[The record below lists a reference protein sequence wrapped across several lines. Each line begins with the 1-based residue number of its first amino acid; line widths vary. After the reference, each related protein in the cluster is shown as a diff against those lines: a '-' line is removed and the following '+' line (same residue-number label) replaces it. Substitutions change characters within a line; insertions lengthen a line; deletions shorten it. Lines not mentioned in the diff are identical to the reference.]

1 MRSLVVLLGALLLQ
15 DPPDD
20 ASRKLGERAER
31 AAEWLADADSELRAM
46 GLKEARELGSA
57 VSPALERKLA
67 DKGMTDVARAWREST
82 AKNLAWIHEAEL
94 EDVSPDDPAV
104 REIQK
109 IDRSFID
116 KYVRAK
122 YAEAQGFVRK
132 KSYQRAFDLAG
143 AILALEPKSSMGEAV
158 RRLRRYCDGMIL
170 QTTLLE
176 AKLLHGKPLYAA
188 GEPVELSL
196 RLKNIFRSGLNVSF
210 GKGEEGKPAP
220 RGVIVVE
227 VETTLRDFYGA
238 TQTWSRSQE
247 IHVDNEI
254 PVAPGGQWE
263 KTFLLDVNLEV
274 GDQEHVREIVVNA
287 WTQPTGIAVEGR
299 DAGRRI
305 QFESAFLR
313 IVPKKYERFL
323 ENPLEGLSKT
333 LESGTAQHV
342 YICSRLLEGKD
353 REAGTARLVQ
363 ELEKTSEAKQRAA
376 LSWILKGLTG
386 QTLGEDPK
394 AWREWFDAK
403 GKKSK

>member
-1 MRSLVVLLGALLLQ
+1 MRCLVVFLAALLVQ
-15 DPPDD
+15 EPPED
-20 ASRKLGERAER
+20 ASRKLAERAER
-31 AAEWLADADSELRAM
+31 AAAWLTDADAELRAM

-57 VSPALERKLA
+57 AAPVLEKKLSE
-67 DKGMTDVARAWREST
+67 KGLLDVARAWRETT
-82 AKNLAWIHEAEL
+82 AKGPAWVHEAEL
-94 EDVSPDDPAV
+94 EEVSPDDPAV
-104 REIQK
+104 AELRK
-109 IDRSFID
+109 IDRSFVD
-116 KYVRAK
+116 KYIRAK
-122 YAEAQGFVRK
+122 YAEAMGFVRK
-132 KSYQRAFDLAG
+132 KSYQRAYDLAG
-143 AILALEPKSSMGEAV
+143 AILAMEPKSSMAEAV
-158 RRLRRYCDGMIL
+158 RKLRRYADGMIL

-176 AKLLHGKPLYAA
+176 AKLLHAKPAYSA
-188 GEPVELSL
+188 GEAVELTL
-196 RLKNIFRSGLNVSF
+196 RLKNIFRSGLAVTF

-220 RGVIVVE
+220 RGVVVVE

-238 TQTWSRSQE
+238 SQTWSRSQE
-247 IHVDNEI
+247 VHVDNEI

-263 KTFLLDVNLEV
+263 KTFLLDANFEV

-287 WTQPTGIAVEGR
+287 WTQPTGIAIEGR

-353 REAGTARLVQ
+353 RDAGADRLVR
-363 ELEKTSEAKQRAA
+363 ELEKSSDAKQKAA

-394 AWREWFDAK
+394 AWRDWLDAK
-403 GKKSK
+403 GKKTK